1 MWNIFGEEEGV
12 WGPGREEVW
21 DVAKQAKA
29 GVSGERGERGRLGES
44 LGLNPSTGEA
54 IGLFVFLMMS
64 LPSAHPFRQ
73 AVCVTLGNILA
84 PILITAETKHFQ

>member
-1 MWNIFGEEEGV
+1 M

-44 LGLNPSTGEA
+44 LGLNPSAGEA
-54 IGLFVFLMMS
+54 TGLFVLLIMS
-64 LPSAHPFRQ
+64 LLSAHPSRQ

-84 PILITAETKHFQ
+84 PILVTAETKRCQ